1 MGAMRPFRWF
11 VAPGALALLMTT
23 MQRAEAG
30 CPIPG
35 FTNAAFSNSSFNSNG
50 TTDSWDST
58 SGAYNPATACTD
70 ATSCNDTNAC
80 SAGIGTNASSFGS
93 TPTTAGSCTTSA
105 GVTLPNPTVPSI
117 PVANQLGAIS
127 GSSTIT
133 GPGNFSATSIS
144 ESGTS
149 ALNVNTASPNG
160 PVVLYV
166 SGSIT
171 LAGNGAI
178 NNDSLNPSKLL
189 IMCTGGPGQSITLNG
204 NGNAYLAVY
213 CPQADIIF
221 HGGGSGGQIWGAIVG
236 NTITGSGSH
245 AMTVHYDKQL
255 ANLLT
260 SAISCGDASRSAPTF
275 STITSSSCTAGT
287 SCPALVQGTFV
298 AGTQTTFA
306 GHSGVA
312 AWTFPYITGH
322 LRAREADGTAAI
334 STTATS
340 FATGT
345 ILFDAAASTKIPVRS
360 DSCSFSSVNGLN
372 GSCRMVFTN
381 TNSTASTGGTAF
393 PRTNP
398 GSQPNVTVWND
409 TTAVST
415 IGPLIAPNA
424 SYGGAMVSGDYT
436 TISHTVLGTTSS
448 PNTAS
453 LGGIDRST
461 AAVIPA
467 SAYTSSAS
475 RPTIVYVGGTDGMLH
490 AICGQPGG
498 TTVSQT
504 TSVCPS
510 AGTELWAFAPRQQ
523 LPLLPS
529 NSQRVDGS
537 VHVIDAYG
545 DFTTMT
551 GTSSKSWKTIL
562 VFQTGFSKAAAAP
575 AAAAYGA
582 TYALDVTDPAAP
594 VVLWEYTVHSTVAAS
609 DFGAGM
615 TVSVGPVLVG
625 GQQRY
630 LAVVETNDGGTSAS
644 TAPGAIVTAIYLDT
658 GVQAWQVAKSYAT
671 SSVPYQ
677 AIPGGAVGVD
687 LTGNGFFTDYV
698 FGDLFGQVW
707 RVAAADG
714 RNQTGSSTTP
724 LFKFTYTAGSLV
736 RPIGAPPA
744 IYSDGSTQY
753 VAVASGGY
761 ADQADAATTWFA
773 GPQYFAAVKLNAS
786 SPPVLDTATPCNNSS
801 CDLRLLSALDVGTK
815 AYSQPL
821 VVGNQLFVTSES
833 VDVNSASYGSSGTAT
848 GHVLAINGLN
858 GTASA
863 TSYSTSTVY
872 GGASSLVA
880 GSVGGSMVIYAG
892 SSDKQVKLGTAATS
906 SAGTGV
912 ALSGGSLGAG
922 TAVTVNVAKVSR
934 LLWLRTQ

>member
-1 MGAMRPFRWF
+1 MRSLRWF
-11 VAPGALALLMTT
+11 VAPAALALLLMTFE
-23 MQRAEAG
+23 RVDAG

-35 FTNAAFSNSSFNSNG
+35 FTNAAFANSSFNTNG
-50 TTDSWDST
+50 TTDSWDSN
-58 SGAYNPATACTD
+58 SGAYSVATACSD
-70 ATSCNDTNAC
+70 PTSCSDTNSCA
-80 SAGIGTNASSFGS
+80 AGIGTNASSFGS
-93 TPTTAGSCTTSA
+93 TPTTAGSCTTNA
-105 GVTLPNPTVPSI
+105 GVTLPVPTAPSI
-117 PVANQLGAIS
+117 SAANQLGAVS
-127 GSSTIT
+127 GNTTIT
-133 GPGNFSATSIS
+133 GPGNFSVTSIS

-149 ALNVNTASPNG
+149 SLDVKTANPNG
-160 PVVLYV
+160 AVVLYV

-189 IMCTGGPGQSITLNG
+189 IICTGPAGQSLTLNG
-204 NGNAYLAVY
+204 NGNAYMAVY

-245 AMTVHYDKQL
+245 AMTVHYDKQV
-255 ANLLT
+255 ANLTT
-260 SAISCGDASRSAPTF
+260 SAISCGDASRSAPTL
-275 STITSSSCTAGT
+275 STITSASCTAGT
-287 SCPALVQGTFV
+287 SCPALVQGTFA

-322 LRAREADGTAAI
+322 VRAREADGTAAI

-340 FATGT
+340 FSTGT
-345 ILFDAAASTKIPVRS
+345 ILFDAAASGKIPVRN
-360 DSCSFSSVNGLN
+360 DACSFSSVSGLN

-381 TNSTASTGGTAF
+381 TNSTASNGATVFTRTIPGGQT
-393 PRTNP
+393 
-398 GSQPNVTVWND
+398 NVTVWND
-409 TTAVST
+409 TTAAST

-424 SYGGAMVSGDYT
+424 SYGGAMVSADYT
-436 TISHTVLGTTSS
+436 TISHTVLGTTSI
-448 PNTAS
+448 PNAAS
-453 LGGIDRST
+453 LGGVDRST
-461 AAVIPA
+461 AAVIQA

-475 RPTIVYVGGTDGMLH
+475 RPTMVYVGGTDGMLH
-490 AICGQPGG
+490 AICGQSGG
-498 TTVSQT
+498 TTVSQA

-529 NSQRVDGS
+529 NSQRIDGS
-537 VHVIDAYG
+537 VHVVDAYG
-545 DFTTMT
+545 DFATTT
-551 GTSSKSWKTIL
+551 GTGSRSWKTVL

-594 VVLWEYTVHSTVAAS
+594 VLLWEYTVHSTVAGS

-615 TVSVGPVLVG
+615 TVSVGPVLVA

-644 TAPGAIVTAIYLDT
+644 TAPGVIVTAIYLDT
-658 GVQAWQVAKSYAT
+658 GVQAWQVTKSYAAT
-671 SSVPYQ
+671 GVPYK
-677 AIPGGAVGVD
+677 AVPGGAVGVD

-698 FGDLFGQVW
+698 FGDLYGQVW

-714 RNQTGSSTTP
+714 SNQTGSSTTP
-724 LFKFTYTAGSLV
+724 LFKFTYTTGSVV

-753 VAVASGGY
+753 VAFASGGY

-773 GPQYFAAVKLNAS
+773 GPQYFAAVKLKAS
-786 SPPVLDTATPCNNSS
+786 SSPVLDTATPCNNSS

-848 GHVLAINGLN
+848 GHVLAINGIN

-863 TSYSTSTVY
+863 TSFGTSTAY

-906 SAGTGV
+906 SAGTGI
-912 ALSGGSLGAG
+912 ALSSGSLGTG